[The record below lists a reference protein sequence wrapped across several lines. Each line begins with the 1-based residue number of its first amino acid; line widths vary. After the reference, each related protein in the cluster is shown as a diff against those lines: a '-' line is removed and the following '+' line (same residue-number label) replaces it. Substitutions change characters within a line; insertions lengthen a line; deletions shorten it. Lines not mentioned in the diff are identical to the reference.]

1 MSRTPTNK
9 SIGDRGE
16 DLAVFY
22 LENKGYTIL
31 ERNYRFEHA
40 EVDIV
45 AYDDREII
53 FVEVKTR
60 KNADFGE
67 PEEYVD
73 DAKITR
79 ICKAA
84 EAWLYERNM
93 VGSPARFDVIAI
105 ISERK
110 TKHRIKHFEN
120 AFEFQ

>member
-1 MSRTPTNK
+1 MSHSISAK

-16 DLAVFY
+16 DLAVLY

-45 AYDDREII
+45 AYHDLEII
-53 FVEVKTR
+53 FIEVKTR
-60 KNADFGE
+60 KNSDFGE

-73 DAKITR
+73 DAKIAR
-79 ICKAA
+79 ICKAS

-93 VGSPARFDVIAI
+93 VGSPARYDVISI
-105 ISERK
+105 ISRK
-110 TKHRIKHFEN
+110 PTEHRIKHFEN
-120 AFEFQ
+120 AFDFR